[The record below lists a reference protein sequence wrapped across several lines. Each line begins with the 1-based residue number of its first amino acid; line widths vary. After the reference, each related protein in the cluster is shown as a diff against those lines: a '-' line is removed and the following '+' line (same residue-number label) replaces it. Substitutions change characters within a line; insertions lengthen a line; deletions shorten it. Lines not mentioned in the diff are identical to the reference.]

1 MKFRRVDK
9 FGARL
14 REFVIHFIKKV
25 VKVIRFFPGAVW
37 TLKLIA
43 RPLRQIPFI
52 QNIFSLIYEKR
63 IKSHTP
69 EPPIYFLGEQL
80 LSHEEWR
87 RRFARSTEETPLTM
101 LQKPHNTNGL
111 NSRANSLIGPKIS
124 VLISLFD
131 SDEYLNLLLSS
142 LQSQTIKENAEF
154 IFILVQPSGYTNA
167 LVKEFTASVPY
178 SQIIHHSDRI
188 GIYAA
193 WNEGA
198 KVANSEI
205 LTNWNADDTR
215 APDSLEIQYNY
226 LQFHPWIDVVYQD
239 VYYSLAS
246 NVAWE
251 ILQAIGM
258 RSNLPNVSARYL
270 LDTGMNPPHNAPAWR
285 RRLHQDYGY
294 FDESYSSAGD
304 YEFWVRIAL
313 QDRCFFKVQKPH
325 AAYFI
330 NPKGVSTMPGN
341 RGPEETVR
349 IIEHYLP
356 VLNQKTAE
364 CQGRLQDFISTK
376 IDQDPDQITEKFIE
390 QFSRLS

>member
-1 MKFRRVDK
+1 MKFRPVDK
-9 FGARL
+9 FGPRL
-14 REFVIHFIKKV
+14 RKFVIHFVKKV
-25 VKVIRFFPGAVW
+25 LKVIRFIPGAII
-37 TLKLIA
+37 TAKFIA
-43 RPLRQIPFI
+43 RPFRQIPFI
-52 QNIFSLIYEKR
+52 QNLFSLVYEKR
-63 IKSHTP
+63 KVSQTP
-69 EPPIYFLGEQL
+69 EPPIFFLNEQL
-80 LSHEEWR
+80 LSHEEWKR
-87 RRFARSTEETPLTM
+87 RWVRSTEETSLTM
-101 LQKPHNTNGL
+101 LQKPHKTDGL
-111 NSRANSLIGPKIS
+111 NSQENPLFGPVIS

-154 IFILVQPSGYTNA
+154 IFILVQPSGYTSA
-167 LVKEFTASVPY
+167 LVKEFTSSVPY

-226 LQFHPWIDVVYQD
+226 LQFHPWVDVVYQD
-239 VYYSLAS
+239 VYYSLAP

-285 RRLHQDYGY
+285 RQLHQDYGY

-341 RGPEETVR
+341 RGSEETGR
-349 IIEHYLP
+349 IIEHYLS

-364 CQGRLQDFISTK
+364 CLGKFQGYISAD
-376 IDQDPDQITEKFIE
+376 IDQDADQITAKFIE